1 MVFTALPWRLK
12 QPQSSTFLWCFY
24 ILNSNFMF
32 YTYLQLFFIFHFFFI
47 DRYIGVSSSSFFFFS
62 FVFIFKFIKKRTWTE
77 LTYLLGLNRDCFTN
91 LSNISSQVGGSPVML
106 AIVGKIWEKL
116 SYNWM
121 DFFFEELNSTLNFS
135 MMVLEIKCSFL
146 TPLPNPTPPP
156 VWFWLVFLLLP
167 IFFFFKIF
175 SMQDCWSNFIS
186 WLFGVAHAEICYG
199 GRLGAKK
206 AWYLSCTFICL
217 LAKQFF

>member
-1 MVFTALPWRLK
+1 
-12 QPQSSTFLWCFY
+12 
-24 ILNSNFMF
+24 MF

-156 VWFWLVFLLLP
+156 VWFWSVFLLLP
-167 IFFFFKIF
+167 IFFFFKFSPCRTAGLTSFPDYLVLHMRKFVMEEGWVPKKLGIF
-175 SMQDCWSNFIS
+175 HVPLFASLQSNFFNI
-186 WLFGVAHAEICYG
+186 I
-199 GRLGAKK
+199 
-206 AWYLSCTFICL
+206 TFVL
-217 LAKQFF
+217 LEMCNY